1 MGLIQR
7 RFFVTLA
14 GARQGLARK
23 HVNRRAN
30 RGRRQRRGGQGLLGR
45 MAVIVVLEIFEDV
58 ADIEEGVAVK
68 TDVHEG
74 RLHTGK
80 DAGDFSFV
88 DAADQREFFLALDVD
103 FD

>member
-7 RFFVTLA
+7 RLFVTLA
-14 GARQGLARK
+14 GTRQSLARK
-23 HVNRRAN
+23 HVNRSAN
-30 RGRRQRRGGQGLLGR
+30 RGRQRGRGGQGLLVR
-45 MAVIVVLEIFEDV
+45 MAVIVVLEIFENV
-58 ADIEEGVAVK
+58 TDIEEGVAVK

-74 RLHTGK
+74 RLHSGK
-80 DAGDFSFV
+80 DASDFSFV